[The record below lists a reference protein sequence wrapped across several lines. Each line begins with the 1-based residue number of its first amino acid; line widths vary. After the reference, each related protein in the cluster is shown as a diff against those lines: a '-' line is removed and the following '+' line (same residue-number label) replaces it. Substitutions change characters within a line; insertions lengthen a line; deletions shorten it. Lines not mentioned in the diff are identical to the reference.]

1 MSFLSGTIGLCQTQ
15 KSEMSIYGRK
25 NVLCELQ
32 SALLQAGDEG
42 EDSSGHAVF
51 RTENAFLSSGAG
63 GMASGVQR
71 ERKIMY
77 KVK

>member
-1 MSFLSGTIGLCQTQ
+1 MSFLSGTIGLCQTK

-42 EDSSGHAVF
+42 EDSEGYAVF
-51 RTENAFLSSGAG
+51 RTEDASVSSGTCSVAFD
-63 GMASGVQR
+63 MQ
-71 ERKIMY
+71 
-77 KVK
+77 